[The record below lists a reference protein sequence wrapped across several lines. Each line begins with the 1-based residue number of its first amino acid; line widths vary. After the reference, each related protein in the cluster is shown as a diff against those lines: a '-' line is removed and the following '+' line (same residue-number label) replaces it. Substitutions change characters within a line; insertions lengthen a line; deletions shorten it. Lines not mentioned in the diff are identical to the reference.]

1 MNLDNLAGVI
11 AQPKNFMSIFKAD
24 RMAQVRDIMEK
35 NVITISQDTT
45 ALDAAKTLTEKKISF
60 LVIMKDEDPVGI
72 VTERDLVRKVA
83 AEDKTP
89 SKTPLKDIMSKK
101 FRWVGPSTEIEAAV
115 QKMLN
120 NNIRRLVVL
129 EDGKLVGVITQT
141 DLAGFLR
148 SKLLIN
154 GTIDTIEEKEDFT
167 SQKHQT

>member
-1 MNLDNLAGVI
+1 
-11 AQPKNFMSIFKAD
+11 MSTLEAD

-35 NVITISQDTT
+35 NVITISEDTT
-45 ALDAAKTLTEKKISF
+45 ALDAGKILKDKKISF
-60 LVIMKDEDPVGI
+60 LIVMKGEEPVGI
-72 VTERDLVRKVA
+72 VTERDLVRKVV
-83 AEDKTP
+83 AEDKAP
-89 SKTPLKDIMSKK
+89 STIPLKDIMSKK
-101 FRWVGPSTEIEAAV
+101 FRWVEPSTEIEAAV

-154 GTIDTIEEKEDFT
+154 GTIEAIEEKEDIT
-167 SQKHQT
+167 SQKRQT